1 LAEARNVLVA
11 FGSPRKGLMEMATR
25 RGLELDQIFDYT
37 VNTIPDQGT
46 ETVRTEEAISATLA
60 LFNALGP

>member
-11 FGSPRKGLMEMATR
+11 FGSPRKGLMEMATE
-25 RGLELDQIFDYT
+25 RGLELDRIFDYT

-46 ETVRTEEAISATLA
+46 ETVRTEEAINATLA
-60 LFNALGP
+60 LFNVLRP